1 MTLQC
6 REHVSRWRK
15 LSQHNR
21 LHHWGVRR
29 SPKVQ
34 LFLELKLQKSSA
46 TAPSDNMPIP
56 IKEQSSQEST
66 GSIDFSKL
74 LDELKIS
81 SHGNKIHSRTVQNS
95 ISSSA
100 FLVKKLL
107 QFDRSFRPAYYGTWR
122 KKRYAPD
129 IMYDYTDFSIS
140 IFRLFILINKIC
152 LENSIV
158 EFNWWFF
165 IHVMHKDSIFI

>member
-1 MTLQC
+1 MINFTVTLQC

-29 SPKVQ
+29 NPKVQ
-34 LFLELKLQKSSA
+34 LFPELKLQKSSV

-56 IKEQSSQEST
+56 IKEQSIQESS

-74 LDELKIS
+74 LHELKIS
-81 SHGNKIHSRTVQNS
+81 SHGKNIHSGTVHNS
-95 ISSSA
+95 ILSSA

-107 QFDRSFRPAYYGTWR
+107 QFDRSFRPAYYGTWTKR
-122 KKRYAPD
+122 RYAPD
-129 IMYDYTDFSIS
+129 TMYDYTYFSIS
-140 IFRLFILINKIC
+140 IFLLVLIKKIFR
-152 LENSIV
+152 E
-158 EFNWWFF
+158 
-165 IHVMHKDSIFI
+165 